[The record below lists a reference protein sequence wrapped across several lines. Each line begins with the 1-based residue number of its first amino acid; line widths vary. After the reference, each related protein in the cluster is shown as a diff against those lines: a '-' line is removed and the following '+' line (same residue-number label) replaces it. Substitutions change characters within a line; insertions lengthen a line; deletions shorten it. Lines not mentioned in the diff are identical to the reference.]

1 MKKIVL
7 MLAIAMLG
15 VTSAQAQ
22 VNLGV
27 KGGFNITDMSLDN
40 DVFETSNRTGFF
52 VGPVLKIGL
61 PVGGL
66 AVDVAALYDQRDA
79 KVTMVN
85 DETTTQTIT
94 QKSIVVPANLRLSF
108 GVGGTAGI
116 FVAAGPQIG
125 FNVGDD
131 EYTFKDLKG
140 SSDNAKRN
148 FQLKKSQFSVNL
160 GAGVNFGRIEV
171 GATYNIAISN
181 TADVDRVSDVLSDVY
196 DNRKAK
202 TNAWQ
207 IYAALFF

>member
-1 MKKIVL
+1 MKRIKIVL
-7 MLAIAMLG
+7 VMAIAMLG

-22 VNLGV
+22 VNFGV
-27 KGGFNITDMSLDN
+27 KGGLNITDMSLDS

-52 VGPVLKIGL
+52 IGPALKVAL
-61 PVGGL
+61 PVAGL
-66 AVDVAALYDQRDA
+66 GVDIAALYDQRDS
-79 KVTMVN
+79 KVN
-85 DETTTQTIT
+85 DETIT
-94 QKSIVVPANLRLSF
+94 QKSIVIPANLRLSF

-125 FNVGDD
+125 FNIGDD
-131 EYTFKDLKG
+131 EYTLKDLK
-140 SSDNAKRN
+140 SSHENARSN

-160 GAGVNFGRIEV
+160 GGGVNFGRFEV

-181 TADVDRVSDVLSDVY
+181 TADVKSVGSVAEAAY

-207 IYAALFF
+207 IYGAIYF

>member
-1 MKKIVL
+1 MKKVKIVL
-7 MLAIAMLG
+7 MVAIAMLG

-27 KGGFNITDMSLDN
+27 KGGFNITDMSLNN

-66 AVDVAALYDQRDA
+66 GVDVAALYDQRDA
-79 KVTMVN
+79 KVN
-85 DETTTQTIT
+85 DETIT
-94 QKSIVVPANLRLSF
+94 QKSVVIPANLRLSF

-125 FNVGDD
+125 FNVGED
-131 EYTFKDLKG
+131 EYTLKDLKG
-140 SSDNAKRN
+140 SSENAKNN

-160 GAGVNFGRIEV
+160 GGGVNFGRVEV

-181 TADVDRVSDVLSDVY
+181 TADVKRFSDVVGDAY